1 LQDSRNFAANFYKH
15 RNVSISPVGTFLFF
29 LPLAQNERFT
39 RRTTFGKPFLTPNLI
54 SNSFNFSLKM
64 ANYTYLTQSGYD
76 KLKTELEELKTTG
89 RQEAARAIAEA
100 RAQGDLS
107 ENAEYDA
114 AKDAQGM
121 LEMKIS
127 ELETVLANARI
138 IDESQLDAS
147 KVAIMSN
154 VTIKN
159 LKTGKE
165 MTYKLVSETEA
176 DAKQMKISVTSPIGQ
191 GLLGKTKGQVAKI
204 STPGGALEF
213 EVTNITIG

>member
-1 LQDSRNFAANFYKH
+1 
-15 RNVSISPVGTFLFF
+15 
-29 LPLAQNERFT
+29 
-39 RRTTFGKPFLTPNLI
+39 
-54 SNSFNFSLKM
+54 M
-64 ANYTYLTQSGYD
+64 ANYTYLTQNGYNR
-76 KLKTELEELKTTG
+76 LKAELEELKTTG

-127 ELETVLANARI
+127 ELETVLANARVL
-138 IDESQLDAS
+138 DESQLDTS

-176 DAKQMKISVTSPIGQ
+176 DAKQSRISVTSPIGQ
-191 GLLGKTKGQVAKI
+191 GLLGKAKGEVAKI
-204 STPGGALEF
+204 QTPAGIMEF
-213 EVTNITIG
+213 QVMDITIG

>member
-1 LQDSRNFAANFYKH
+1 
-15 RNVSISPVGTFLFF
+15 
-29 LPLAQNERFT
+29 
-39 RRTTFGKPFLTPNLI
+39 
-54 SNSFNFSLKM
+54 M
-64 ANYTYLTQSGYD
+64 ANYTYLTQGGYD
-76 KLKTELEELKTTG
+76 KLKAELEELKTTG

-100 RAQGDLS
+100 RSQGDLS

-127 ELETVLANARI
+127 ELETVLSNARV
-138 IDESQLDAS
+138 IDESQLNDS
-147 KVAIMSN
+147 KVAILSN

-176 DAKQMKISVTSPIGQ
+176 DARQMKISVTSPIGQ
-191 GLLGKTKGQVAKI
+191 GLLGKIRGEVAKI
-204 STPGGALEF
+204 TTPAGAMEF
-213 EVTNITIG
+213 EVVDISIG